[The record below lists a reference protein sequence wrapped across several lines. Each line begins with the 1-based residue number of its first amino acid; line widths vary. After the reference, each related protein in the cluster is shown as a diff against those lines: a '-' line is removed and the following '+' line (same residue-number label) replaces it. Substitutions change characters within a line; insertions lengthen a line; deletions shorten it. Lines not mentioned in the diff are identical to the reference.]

1 MKMNTLNGSL
11 VTEVLKSMQYYFS
24 LALSFVPNVGVESL
38 AEIIF
43 LYLRHMGYHL
53 QFVIISSFFKFF
65 LSQPPLDIYFLRYIR
80 I

>member
-24 LALSFVPNVGVESL
+24 LALSFVPNVGDESL
-38 AEIIF
+38 GETIF
-43 LYLRHMGYHL
+43 LHLRHMGYHL

-65 LSQPPLDIYFLRYIR
+65 YLNLH
-80 I
+80 

>member
-43 LYLRHMGYHL
+43 LHLRHMGYPL
-53 QFVIISSFFKFF
+53 QFVIISSFLKFF
-65 LSQPPLDIYFLRYIR
+65 LSQPPLDIYF
-80 I
+80 

>member
-24 LALSFVPNVGVESL
+24 LALSFVPNVGDESL
-38 AEIIF
+38 AETIF
-43 LYLRHMGYHL
+43 LHLRHMGYHL

>member
-38 AEIIF
+38 AETIF
-43 LYLRHMGYHL
+43 FTFKTYGLSSTVCNYF
-53 QFVIISSFFKFF
+53 QFFLIF
-65 LSQPPLDIYFLRYIR
+65 LSQPPLDIYIFKIY
-80 I
+80 

>member
-53 QFVIISSFFKFF
+53 QFVIISSFFLNFF
-65 LSQPPLDIYFLRYIR
+65 NLNFH
-80 I
+80 

>member
-43 LYLRHMGYHL
+43 LHLRHMGNPL
-53 QFVIISSFFKFF
+53 QFVIISSFLKFF
-65 LSQPPLDIYFLRYIR
+65 LSQPPLDIYF
-80 I
+80 